1 MAFFSTLGLSSKL
14 DFYLQFKTVLCVKTV
29 CNECLNV
36 SRGDSPA
43 WESWIMAVMDKR
55 WKLMGLTCCSVGV
68 SRFGGGGEEGTK
80 GKRDDIFAG
89 VGKTTAIRPA
99 MGEIR

>member
-1 MAFFSTLGLSSKL
+1 MKVNG
-14 DFYLQFKTVLCVKTV
+14 
-29 CNECLNV
+29 LNV
-36 SRGDSPA
+36 LF
-43 WESWIMAVMDKR
+43 R
-55 WKLMGLTCCSVGV
+55 WCISL
-68 SRFGGGGEEGTK
+68 RGGGEEGTK

>member
-1 MAFFSTLGLSSKL
+1 MFKRFSRRFAG
-14 DFYLQFKTVLCVKTV
+14 Q
-29 CNECLNV
+29 
-36 SRGDSPA
+36 
-43 WESWIMAVMDKR
+43 ESWIMAVMDKR
-55 WKLMGLTCCSVGV
+55 WKLMGLTCCSAVYLA
-68 SRFGGGGEEGTK
+68 SGGGGRERTK